1 MRTDV
6 RLIAIAIVLLLIAAM
21 WCMATGSVVLC
32 IVPVVCLC
40 GIIHHINGNRAYYEG
55 QIDDLYGRDDR
66 LI

>member
-6 RLIAIAIVLLLIAAM
+6 RIIAGLIVLLLMAAM
-21 WCMATGSVVLC
+21 WCMATGSMALC

-40 GIIHHINGNRAYYEG
+40 GIIHHINGNKEYYEG
-55 QIDDLYGRDDR
+55 QIDDLYGSDDR